1 MPAFVWII
9 LATLMWALDTLI
21 RYPLLGSVSAEKIVL
36 IEHVFLVLF
45 FAPIVFFK
53 SPQFYKT
60 LLKYWRPFFVIGVFG
75 SAISTLAFTKA
86 FYLINPSV
94 VILLQKLQPLVV
106 IGWSVLYIKEK
117 LKPDFYKLAGL
128 ALIGGVLISYPDL
141 KGLFVTSHSAVDG
154 NTLLLGYA
162 LTLLA
167 VFGWGLSTVFGKK
180 ISLAGLSEN
189 QILTGRFSFGLIFLL
204 FYALAFSNSR
214 EDLVDSQAICKILA
228 LVLISGVAGM
238 YLYYKGLKN
247 TTAHMSAIAELF
259 FPFFA
264 VVINWIF
271 LGKSLEPVQLVGMG
285 ILLFASYKLK
295 N

>member
-1 MPAFVWII
+1 MLPFLWIV
-9 LATLMWALDTLI
+9 LATLTWALDTLI
-21 RYPLLGSVSAEKIVL
+21 RYPLLGSISAEKIVL

-45 FAPIVFFK
+45 FTPFVFYK

-60 LLKYWRPFFVIGVFG
+60 ILKHWRGFFVIGVFG

-106 IGWSVLYIKEK
+106 IGWSVFYIKEK
-117 LKPDFYKLAGL
+117 LKPDFFKYAAL
-128 ALIGGVLISYPDL
+128 ALFGGLLISYPDL
-141 KGLFVTSHSAVDG
+141 KGLFAPSSSDVNNSTIF
-154 NTLLLGYA
+154 LGYA

-189 QILTGRFSFGLIFLL
+189 QILTGRFSFGLVFLFLYVL
-204 FYALAFSNSR
+204 FFSGNFI
-214 EDLVDSQAICKILA
+214 EGVNTDSLLKILA
-228 LVLISGVAGM
+228 MVFISGILGM
-238 YLYYKGLKN
+238 YLYYMGLKN
-247 TTAHMSAIAELF
+247 TTAHVSAIAELF

-264 VVINWIF
+264 VIINWIF
-271 LGKSLEPVQLVGMG
+271 LGKSLEPVQILGMG
-285 ILLFASYKLK
+285 ILLVASYRLK